1 MMRGDHCRCLCVIIF
16 PGTLLTR
23 TYELWYGRPHM
34 TNSDQLWPPEYVIS
48 LSDNYIDSTL
58 LPASY
63 DIYVMWGG
71 HCRCLCVIIWP
82 GTLWTRTYELW
93 YGRPHLTT
101 SDHIWPRLT
110 TWVLYQVTWQWHRSY
125 SLTSLTSRSHYVG
138 RPLPVSICQYSSLG
152 HTHVHQWLGPYHWTW
167 LVRVMSEWSDIP
179 QLWDLS
185 WQGFG

>member
-1 MMRGDHCRCLCVIIF
+1 MMRGGHCRCLCVIIF

-101 SDHIWPRLT
+101 SDHIWPPEYYIRLPDNDIDRT
-110 TWVLYQVTWQWHRSY
+110 LSRAWHPAHTMWGGHCRCLSVSIHRSDT
-125 SLTSLTSRSHYVG
+125 LM
-138 RPLPVSICQYSSLG
+138 SINDLVLI
-152 HTHVHQWLGPYHWTW
+152 TGP
-167 LVRVMSEWSDIP
+167 D
-179 QLWDLS
+179 
-185 WQGFG
+185 